1 MEISPIIG
9 IRVMPTVKAPPAESG
24 LSAIFDIEATAKP
37 GDDSYSSARKK
48 AAGAEESEDEQL
60 DTETEAA
67 RPLVPS
73 EDGLARSINYF
84 A

>member
-9 IRVMPTVKAPPAESG
+9 IRVMPTVRTPPAESA

-48 AAGAEESEDEQL
+48 AAGAEESEDEEL
-60 DTETEAA
+60 DAEMEAP
-67 RPLVPS
+67 RSFVPS
-73 EDGLARSINYF
+73 EDGLARNINYI